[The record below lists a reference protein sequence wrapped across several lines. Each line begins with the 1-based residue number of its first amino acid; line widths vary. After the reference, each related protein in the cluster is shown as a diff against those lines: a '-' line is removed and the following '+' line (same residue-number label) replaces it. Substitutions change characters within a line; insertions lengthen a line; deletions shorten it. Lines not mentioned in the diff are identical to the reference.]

1 MTNIPIV
8 KKKPLNVKNINRGK
22 PFFIKESDFKD
33 DQLDKLLEDNLNMK
47 KELAEWILERQDSH
61 SFSKTKEQMQQ
72 VYTKYQANI
81 EAQKKRMGELSE

>member
-33 DQLDKLLEDNLNMK
+33 D
-47 KELAEWILERQDSH
+47 
-61 SFSKTKEQMQQ
+61 
-72 VYTKYQANI
+72 
-81 EAQKKRMGELSE
+81 